1 MKRLFIII
9 FMSCCSVAGMAQDTE
24 AGEVEVFAG
33 ADLRYADVNYVR
45 LYNVLLN
52 LTPGIK
58 WKMGNDW
65 LLSAQ
70 VFLPLI
76 NEGYETKHNVVR
88 LTNAVLAKQLHL
100 GNLHCKLSGG
110 LFGLDRYGVD
120 MRAMLPLTSWLLL
133 QAQAGY
139 TGYWRLAAGDAV
151 YRYGNAVEETKAVD
165 FGAIDCITAIGGAR
179 LWLDRWN
186 TEFFISG
193 GRYVNEDIGVQL
205 DVMRHFSHCTID
217 LFYQLRMGNR
227 LKSLV
232 DEMTDR
238 ANGGFKVVMMIPPY
252 KKSDHLRA
260 GRVVFR
266 PASNFRLTNNVRSDT
281 RSMRSYTTDPEEN
294 ERELNLDV
302 NWGVRVSETLNKK

>member
-70 VFLPLI
+70 AFLPLI

-205 DVMRHFSHCTID
+205 DVMRHFSHCTVG
-217 LFYQLRMGNR
+217 LYGQLHQRKNSR
-227 LKSLV
+227 YR
-232 DEMTDR
+232 E
-238 ANGGFKVVMMIPPY
+238 AGGFKIIMMLPQWGWH
-252 KKSDHLRA
+252 KGKLTL
-260 GRVVFR
+260 R
-266 PASNFRLTNNVRSDT
+266 PASNFRLTYNAQADDM
-281 RSMRSYTTDPEEN
+281 SMKMYTTDPEEN
-294 ERELNLDV
+294 ECIYPV
-302 NWGVRVSETLNKK
+302 SIPWGTGIMKNDHEK